1 MDYDSCMAK
10 ARSSSQRKELFR
22 SIQDRKGVAQLV
34 TTIDRYDGSME
45 LNIHYVESCGDPKEG
60 EQYFLRVG
68 FCDCTYTVLILS
80 QFVDEFVYELGVRT
94 DSIED

>member
-22 SIQDRKGVAQLV
+22 SIQDRKGIAQLV

-45 LNIHYVESCGDPKEG
+45 LNVESCGDPKEG

-68 FCDCTYTVLILS
+68 FCDCTYTFTVC
-80 QFVDEFVYELGVRT
+80 
-94 DSIED
+94 

>member
-1 MDYDSCMAK
+1 
-10 ARSSSQRKELFR
+10 
-22 SIQDRKGVAQLV
+22 
-34 TTIDRYDGSME
+34 ME